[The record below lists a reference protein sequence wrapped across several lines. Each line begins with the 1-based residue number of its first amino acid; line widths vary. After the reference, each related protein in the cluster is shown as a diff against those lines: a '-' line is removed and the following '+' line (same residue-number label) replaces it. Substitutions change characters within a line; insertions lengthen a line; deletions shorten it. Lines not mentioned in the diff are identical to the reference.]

1 MPFATTTAS
10 NGLVVESELTQST
23 IRIYKPRK
31 TILLF
36 SCQVSHAGMRKARIS
51 NAQGQYN
58 FKIRLALK
66 HWLKLNNFHS
76 FTFERGK
83 PDEGQTPWE
92 GKVDPMDKSNDN

>member
-36 SCQVSHAGMRKARIS
+36 TCQVSHAGMRKARIS
-51 NAQGQYN
+51 NAHGEYN
-58 FKIRLALK
+58 FKVRLALK
-66 HWLKLNNFHS
+66 HWLKFNNFHT

-83 PDEGQTPWE
+83 PDEGQTQWE
-92 GKVDPMDKSNDN
+92 GKVSASDDVNRH